1 MAVVDLT
8 TEEELE
14 GLLQEKDILI
24 LDFWAPWCP
33 PCKAFAPVF
42 EAAADRHADVAF
54 GRVNTQ
60 SDEELSK
67 AFDVENIPTLV
78 VVRERVMLAVEAG
91 YLTGEQMDDLLRQAR
106 EVDMQ
111 ALLEAEGG
119 SSENQEESS

>member
-67 AFDVENIPTLV
+67 AFDVEHIPTLV

>member
-8 TEEELE
+8 TEKELE

-42 EAAADRHADVAF
+42 EAAADRHTDVAF

-60 SDEELSK
+60 SDEELSG

-78 VVRERVMLAVEAG
+78 VVRERVMLAAEAG
-91 YLTGEQMDDLLRQAR
+91 YLTGEQMDDLLRQVR

-111 ALLEAEGG
+111 ALLEAEGI
-119 SSENQEESS
+119 SSESQEDAS

>member
-8 TEEELE
+8 TEKELE

-42 EAAADRHADVAF
+42 EAAADRHTDVAF

-60 SDEELSK
+60 SDEELSG

-78 VVRERVMLAVEAG
+78 VVRERVMLAAEAG
-91 YLTGEQMDDLLRQAR
+91 YLTGEQMDDLLRQVR

-111 ALLEAEGG
+111 ALLEAEG
-119 SSENQEESS
+119 SSSGDQEDAS